1 MTELAVALP
10 VSVEQIAVA
19 IKQMDWD
26 DQKRLLTLVP
36 TLQQVASQPAV
47 RAIAQ
52 TQENITRLQ
61 VEVLSIVDN
70 QPLSADMPFL
80 GNLTLSQYH
89 ALSDKKKTELWDE
102 WGADDLME
110 LEEQKV
116 TFDNLPH
123 FHTMNLAAPSQARS
137 IFARRTKL

>member
-1 MTELAVALP
+1 MTELALALP

-26 DQKRLLTLVP
+26 DQKRLLALVP
-36 TLQQVASQPAV
+36 TLQQVANQPAS
-47 RAIAQ
+47 RTAAQ

-61 VEVLSIVDN
+61 VEILSVIDN
-70 QPLSADMPFL
+70 QPLSGDEPFL

-89 ALSDKKKTELWDE
+89 TLSDKKKTELWDE

-116 TFDNLPH
+116 MLDALP
-123 FHTMNLAAPSQARS
+123 A
-137 IFARRTKL
+137 

>member
-1 MTELAVALP
+1 MTELALALP

-26 DQKRLLTLVP
+26 DQKRLLALVP
-36 TLQQVASQPAV
+36 TLQQVAQQPAS
-47 RAIAQ
+47 RTAAQ
-52 TQENITRLQ
+52 TQENIALLQ
-61 VEVLSIVDN
+61 VEVLGAIDN
-70 QPLSADMPFL
+70 QPLLDDEPFL

-89 ALSDKKKTELWDE
+89 TLSDKKKTELWDE

-116 TFDNLPH
+116 MLDALP
-123 FHTMNLAAPSQARS
+123 A
-137 IFARRTKL
+137 